1 MVSPSQAAQAS
12 HRAGKTIEFL
22 INILCNLFGGISSS
36 TQNQQRI
43 LVGQWCEVLW
53 FGFRDLGQRIVELF
67 VSDFSETANTKK
79 SPISIFLC
87 GFHRFRGQ
95 QRRRQQK
102 VAPATDVA
110 KVAWKTSTQ
119 PVAASSQLND
129 TCTPTRTKHSLW
141 CGGSASARIPTA
153 QQEPGH
159 HSRFVF
165 FNISF
170 FQNQL
175 KAVLVFNLITYS
187 F

>member
-1 MVSPSQAAQAS
+1 MQSFWRDKLVYTKLAKDFSWTMV
-12 HRAGKTIEFL
+12 K
-22 INILCNLFGGISSS
+22 C
-36 TQNQQRI
+36 
-43 LVGQWCEVLW
+43 
-53 FGFRDLGQRIVELF
+53 FGFRDLGQRIVKLF

-79 SPISIFLC
+79 SPISIFQC

-119 PVAASSQLND
+119 PVAASCQLND

-141 CGGSASARIPTA
+141 CGGSAGARIPTA
-153 QQEPGH
+153 QQEPGY

-170 FQNQL
+170 FSKL
-175 KAVLVFNLITYS
+175 A
-187 F
+187 